1 MSASTVPY
9 AYVKIGAAFSY
20 LPHASTNQIYREI
33 PATSCGISG
42 NIAHKFRF
50 LPVGNVLYTLDSFG
64 ALKLNGATVLGLD
77 GQPIDCT
84 KTKGLVVTVTPYDP
98 LIPATGGA
106 EVSFSELFLS
116 GSGSYTHPLSVGDVI
131 ALTNA
136 VGFPATGGTSII
148 IESVPGSANLAIDVI
163 LIGASAGFSS

>member
-42 NIAHKFRF
+42 NVAHKFRF
-50 LPVGNVLYTLDSFG
+50 LPAGNVMYELDNFG
-64 ALKLNGATVLGLD
+64 ALKLNGVTVPGLD

-84 KTKGLVVTVTPYDP
+84 KTKGLVVTLTPYDP
-98 LIPATGGA
+98 LIPVTGGA
-106 EVSFSELFLS
+106 EVTYTDLFLA
-116 GSGSYTHPLSVGDVI
+116 GSITHPLNVGDVM

-136 VGFPATGGTSII
+136 IGFPKTGATGIV
-148 IESVPGSANLAIDVI
+148 IESAVGSANLAIDVI
-163 LIGASAGFSS
+163 LIGAAAGFSS